1 MRMSIQNASGSVD
14 TGPGQGTRVTIAL
27 CTRLRSQRQTEAAF
41 AAVAEGCYMPGHR
54 SRNERLQVMLT
65 AEELKLIDDFWFDN
79 RLPTRAAAVREL
91 FRRGLAAA
99 EFPSGPEGG
108 KPTPIHRKQR
118 RNQTS

>member
-1 MRMSIQNASGSVD
+1 
-14 TGPGQGTRVTIAL
+14 
-27 CTRLRSQRQTEAAF
+27 
-41 AAVAEGCYMPGHR
+41 MPGHR

-65 AEELKLIDDFWFDN
+65 AEELKLIDDLWFDN

-91 FRRGLAAA
+91 FQRGLAAA

-108 KPTPIHRKQR
+108 KPTPIRRKRR